1 MLDLS
6 PLWISLKVALLATIF
21 TFFLGICAARA
32 VVKLK
37 HGQAVIDGLF
47 TLPLVLPPTVVG
59 FFLLL
64 IFGKNSLVGQ
74 FFSRFDFSFVFS
86 LKGAVIASTVVSFP
100 LMYRTVRGALEQI
113 DPEYLYAA
121 RTLGMTE
128 GRIFRRII
136 IPMAGP
142 GILAGT
148 ILSFARALGEF
159 GATIM
164 IAGNI
169 PGKTQTMSVAV
180 YTAVQAGDRESAYL
194 WVIVIVCFS
203 FVMMIAMNFWTS
215 FQVRSARRKGEKK

>member
-6 PLWISLKVALLATIF
+6 PLWISLKVALPATIF
-21 TFFLGICAARA
+21 TFVLGICAART

-37 HGQAVIDGLF
+37 HGQAVLDGLF

-64 IFGKNSLVGQ
+64 AFGKNSLVGQ
-74 FFSRFDFSFVFS
+74 FFSQFGFSFIFS
-86 LKGAVIASTVVSFP
+86 WQGAVIASTVVSFP
-100 LMYRTVRGALEQI
+100 LMYRSARGAFEQV
-113 DPEYLYAA
+113 DSEYLYAA

-128 GRIFRRII
+128 RKIFRKIML
-136 IPMAGP
+136 PLAWP

-180 YTAVQAGDRESAYL
+180 YTAVQAGDRESAFL
-194 WVIVIVCFS
+194 WVMIIVCFS
-203 FVMMIAMNFWTS
+203 FVMMLALNFWTS
-215 FQVRSARRKGEKK
+215 FQVRLIRQKGAAK

>member
-1 MLDLS
+1 MFDLS
-6 PLWISLKVALLATIF
+6 PLWISLKVALPATIF
-21 TFFLGICAARA
+21 TFVLGICAART

-59 FFLLL
+59 FLLL
-64 IFGKNSLVGQ
+64 LAFGKNRLVGQ
-74 FFSRFDFSFVFS
+74 FFIFSWQ
-86 LKGAVIASTVVSFP
+86 GAVIASTAVSFP
-100 LMYRTVRGALEQI
+100 LMYRTVRGAFEQI
-113 DPEYLYAA
+113 DQEYLYAA

-128 GRIFRRII
+128 GKIFRKII
-136 IPMAGP
+136 IPLAWP

-194 WVIVIVCFS
+194 WVMIIVCFS
-203 FVMMIAMNFWTS
+203 FVMMLAMNFCTS
-215 FQVRSARRKGEKK
+215 FQVRFARRKGAAK

>member
-6 PLWISLKVALLATIF
+6 PLWISLKVALPATIF
-21 TFFLGICAARA
+21 TFVLGICAART

-37 HGQAVIDGLF
+37 HGQAVLDGLF

-64 IFGKNSLVGQ
+64 AFGKNSLVGQ
-74 FFSRFDFSFVFS
+74 FFSQFGFSFIFS
-86 LKGAVIASTVVSFP
+86 WQGAVIASTVVSFP
-100 LMYRTVRGALEQI
+100 LMYRTVRGAFEQI
-113 DPEYLYAA
+113 NQEYLYAA

-128 GRIFRRII
+128 RKIFRKIML
-136 IPMAGP
+136 PLAWP

-180 YTAVQAGDRESAYL
+180 YTAVQAGDRESAFL
-194 WVIVIVCFS
+194 WVMIIVCFS
-203 FVMMIAMNFWTS
+203 FVMMLALNFWTS
-215 FQVRSARRKGEKK
+215 FQVRLIRQKGAAK

>member
-6 PLWISLKVALLATIF
+6 PLWISLKVALPATIF
-21 TFFLGICAARA
+21 TFVLGICAART

-37 HGQAVIDGLF
+37 HGQAVLDGLF

-64 IFGKNSLVGQ
+64 AFGKNSLVGQ
-74 FFSRFDFSFVFS
+74 FFSQFGFSFIFS
-86 LKGAVIASTVVSFP
+86 WKGAVIASTVVSFP
-100 LMYRTVRGALEQI
+100 LMYRTVRGAFEQI
-113 DPEYLYAA
+113 NPEYLYAA

-128 GRIFRRII
+128 RKIFRKIML
-136 IPMAGP
+136 PLAWP

-180 YTAVQAGDRESAYL
+180 YTAVQAGDRESAFL
-194 WVIVIVCFS
+194 WVMIIVCFS
-203 FVMMIAMNFWTS
+203 FVMMLALNFWTS
-215 FQVRSARRKGEKK
+215 FQVRLIRQKGAAK

>member
-6 PLWISLKVALLATIF
+6 PLWISLKVALPATIF
-21 TFFLGICAARA
+21 TFVLGICAART

-64 IFGKNSLVGQ
+64 AFGKNSLVGQ
-74 FFSRFDFSFVFS
+74 FFSQFGFSFIFS
-86 LKGAVIASTVVSFP
+86 WQGAVIASTVVSFP
-100 LMYRTVRGALEQI
+100 LMYRTVRGAFEQI
-113 DPEYLYAA
+113 NPEYLYAA

-128 GRIFRRII
+128 RKIFRKIML
-136 IPMAGP
+136 PLAWP

-159 GATIM
+159 GA
-164 IAGNI
+164 AGNI

-180 YTAVQAGDRESAYL
+180 YTAVQAGDRESAFL
-194 WVIVIVCFS
+194 WVMIIVCFS
-203 FVMMIAMNFWTS
+203 FVMMLAMNFWTS
-215 FQVRSARRKGEKK
+215 FQVRLIRQKGAAK

>member
-6 PLWISLKVALLATIF
+6 PLWISLKVALPATIF
-21 TFFLGICAARA
+21 TFVLGICAART

-37 HGQAVIDGLF
+37 HGQAVLDGLF

-64 IFGKNSLVGQ
+64 AFGKNSLVGQ
-74 FFSRFDFSFVFS
+74 FFSQFGFSFIFS
-86 LKGAVIASTVVSFP
+86 WQGAVIASTVVSFP
-100 LMYRTVRGALEQI
+100 LMYRTVRGAFEQI
-113 DPEYLYAA
+113 NPEYLYAA

-128 GRIFRRII
+128 RKIFRKIML
-136 IPMAGP
+136 PLAWP

-180 YTAVQAGDRESAYL
+180 YTAVQAGDRESAFL
-194 WVIVIVCFS
+194 WVMIIVFFS
-203 FVMMIAMNFWTS
+203 FVMMLALNFWTS
-215 FQVRSARRKGEKK
+215 FQVRLIRQKGAAK